1 MASAPIYINGLR
13 LEVAAQGIAGNI
25 GPATAPRI
33 SLNAKTYLPLVAK
46 VVSRLYTVHVPYT
59 APAGWADRQ
68 QLLTWALNTVA
79 ANAVYTF
86 LDEFGAGSTVYIPS
100 ITYPTLLTAQQDGP
114 DALYS
119 AQLQIYPRL

>member
-13 LEVAAQGIAGNI
+13 LEVAAQGIGGNI
-25 GPATAPRI
+25 GPASVPRL
-33 SLNAKTYLPLVAK
+33 SLNAKTFLPIVAK
-46 VVSRLYTVHVPYT
+46 VVSRVYTVLVPYT

-100 ITYPTLLTAQQDGP
+100 ISYPSLVTPQQDGP
-114 DALYS
+114 DAIYT
-119 AQLQIYPRL
+119 AQIQVYPRL